1 MSSIGDYYQE
11 LASAAEPAQ
20 RAGWRHRLEQWLR
33 FELAIAALRPHSG
46 DHLVDLGCGPAA
58 LAAYLKPLPVR
69 YTGVER
75 HPALIEQA
83 RQTLATL
90 PSDTT
95 LLYADLFDAHVDEAG
110 PFTLAL
116 AIGALV
122 DGRASTTE
130 QRAQRARAHVTRVLE
145 LAGQGAVLFVLDQ
158 AALDADP
165 IRALEPALLGIYE
178 HELRA
183 IARETG
189 VPMVLS
195 QPLAGEWMILAGER
209 AEGFD
214 AFAERAGCVERVLE
228 RWRQAGGLDPA
239 DHTWLWWVAG
249 ERNRALDTFTRVPQS
264 HPRHA
269 VLKARLKLMKTKGDK
284 AQ

>member
-1 MSSIGDYYQE
+1 MSPQGDYYQE
-11 LASAAEPAQ
+11 LSSAAEPAQ

-33 FELAIAALRPHSG
+33 FELATAALRPHPG

-58 LAAYLKPLPVR
+58 LAAYLQPHPVR
-69 YTGVER
+69 YLGVER
-75 HPALIEQA
+75 HPALVELA

-90 PSDTT
+90 TSDAS
-95 LLYADLFDAHVDEAG
+95 LLDADLFSSRVDDAG
-110 PFTLAL
+110 PFTLAI

-122 DGRASTTE
+122 DGRAATPAE
-130 QRAQRARAHVTRVLE
+130 RARRASRHVQRVLA

-165 IRALEPALLGIYE
+165 IRSLEPALLGMYE

-183 IARETG
+183 IATEKSWQ
-189 VPMVLS
+189 MALS
-195 QPLAGEWMILAGER
+195 QPIAGEWMIAAGER
-209 AEGFD
+209 AENFD
-214 AFAERAGCVERVLE
+214 ALAARAACVERVLE
-228 RWRQAGGLDPA
+228 RWQQAGGHDRA

-249 ERNRALDTFTRVPQS
+249 EQKRALDTFARVPQN

-269 VLKARLKLMKTKGDK
+269 LLKARLELMDGEL
-284 AQ
+284 